1 VLGTARWPRVARSP
15 LDCFG
20 KEHGAALLR
29 LTNLSFIDTF
39 HRADTAAKHGARD
52 KQEPGMSRPTPHLA
66 AVTSQTVKTHCPY
79 CAFQCGMEVTTTRG
93 ATTQLRIVANPDFPV
108 NRGQMCIKGF
118 TSSELLDHPQRI
130 LQPQL
135 RQPSGRLA
143 PVSWQHALDF
153 IAERLR
159 ALQQSYGKQSV
170 GVFGSGALTN
180 EKAYLLGKFARVA
193 LGTPN
198 IDYNGRYCMSSAAAG
213 QNRAFGID
221 RGLPFP
227 VSDIAEAQTLMLWGS
242 NCAETM
248 PPIMQWVYAQKD
260 RGGQLIVVDPR
271 LTDTARGAALHL
283 QPTPGTDLL
292 LANGL
297 LAIALEQNLLDHD
310 YIAARTEGF
319 EELRRNLLAMDTTFV
334 ERVTGVSLD
343 KQVRAV
349 QLLARA
355 ESSML
360 LSGRGAE
367 QQSKGTATVLSFTNL
382 MLALGKVG
390 KPASGYGC
398 LTGQGNGQGGREH
411 GQKADQLPGY
421 RLIEDPAHRAAIA
434 KVWGVSPESLPGK
447 GKSAYELLDS
457 MGPKGG
463 VRAMLVFGSNVV
475 VASPNASNIEA
486 KLKQLDLLVVC
497 DAFENETAQ
506 DAHVILPIAQFGEE
520 EGTLTNLEGRVILR
534 EQVRKAPDGVK
545 TDLEILAELAERLGY
560 AEGFRFDSAEAV
572 FEELRRATAGG
583 KADYSGIS
591 YARIRE
597 EKGVFW
603 PCPAPN
609 HPGTPR
615 LFSERFAFP
624 NGRARFHVVP
634 HQPAAE
640 LPDADYPLFFTTGR
654 YKEHYNSGAQTR
666 RVRQLEDAKP
676 DPRVQI
682 HPRLAQELGI
692 LEGQSIVVES
702 RRGSVT
708 MSTVISRDIRPDTLF
723 APFHWGG
730 KQAANILTMPALDP
744 FSRMPE
750 FKICAVRA
758 GSASATRG
766 PKRPK

>member
-1 VLGTARWPRVARSP
+1 
-15 LDCFG
+15 
-20 KEHGAALLR
+20 
-29 LTNLSFIDTF
+29 
-39 HRADTAAKHGARD
+39 
-52 KQEPGMSRPTPHLA
+52 
-66 AVTSQTVKTHCPY
+66 
-79 CAFQCGMEVTTTRG
+79 MEVTTLRG
-93 ATTQLRIVANPDFPV
+93 TTTQLRVAADPEFPV

-118 TSSELLDHPQRI
+118 TSGALLDHPERVQ
-130 LQPQL
+130 QPLL
-135 RQPSGRLA
+135 RQPNGRLV
-143 PVSWQHALDF
+143 PVSWESALDF
-153 IAERLR
+153 VAERLL
-159 ALQQSYGKQSV
+159 ALQKAHGKQAI

-227 VSDIAEAQTLMLWGS
+227 VSDIAETDVLMLWGS

-248 PPIMQWVYAQKD
+248 PPIMQWVYAQKE

-271 LTDTARGAALHL
+271 LTDTARGATLHL

-292 LANGL
+292 LSNGL
-297 LAIALEQNLLDHD
+297 LAIAIERGFVDQD
-310 YIAARTEGF
+310 YVAARTEGF
-319 EELRRNLLAMDTTFV
+319 DELRRSLLSCDTTHV
-334 ERVTGVSLD
+334 ERTTGVSLD
-343 KQVRAV
+343 KQLRAV
-349 QLLARA
+349 ELMARA
-355 ESSML
+355 QSSML

-390 KPASGYGC
+390 KPHSGYGC

-421 RLIEDPAHRAAIA
+421 RLIEDPEHREAIA
-434 KVWGVSPESLPGK
+434 KVWGVPVESLPGK
-447 GKSAYELLDS
+447 GKSAYELLDA
-457 MGPKGG
+457 MGPRGG
-463 VRAMLVFGSNVV
+463 IRSLLVFGSNVV
-475 VASPNASNIEA
+475 VASPNANNIEA

-497 DAFENETAQ
+497 DAFVTETAEA
-506 DAHVILPIAQFGEE
+506 AHVILPIAQFGEE

-534 EQVRKAPDGVK
+534 RQVRKAPEGVK
-545 TDLEILAELAERLGY
+545 TDLEIIAELAERLG
-560 AEGFRFDSAEAV
+560 AKEGFRFDNTEAV
-572 FEELRRATAGG
+572 FDELRRATAGG

-591 YARIRE
+591 YARIRRE
-597 EKGVFW
+597 NGVFW
-603 PCPAPN
+603 PCPAPD

-624 NGRARFHVVP
+624 NGRARMHAVP
-634 HQPAAE
+634 HTPAAE

-666 RVRQLEDAKP
+666 RVPQLEDAKP
-676 DPRVQI
+676 VPRVQI
-682 HPRLAQELGI
+682 HPRLAQELGV
-692 LEGQSIVVES
+692 LEGQSLVLES

-708 MSTVISRDIRPDTLF
+708 MSAIISRDIRPDTLF

-730 KQAANILTMPALDP
+730 KLAANILTMPALDP

-750 FKICAVRA
+750 FKVCAVRA
-758 GSASATRG
+758 RTEGAPGVS
-766 PKRPK
+766 KRQK

>member
-1 VLGTARWPRVARSP
+1 
-15 LDCFG
+15 
-20 KEHGAALLR
+20 
-29 LTNLSFIDTF
+29 
-39 HRADTAAKHGARD
+39 
-52 KQEPGMSRPTPHLA
+52 
-66 AVTSQTVKTHCPY
+66 
-79 CAFQCGMEVTTTRG
+79 MEVTTIRG
-93 ATTQLRIVANPDFPV
+93 ASPSLRIVANPDFPV

-118 TSSELLDHPQRI
+118 TSGALLDHPQRI
-130 LQPQL
+130 LSPML
-135 RQPSGRLA
+135 RQGGRLV
-143 PVSWQHALDF
+143 PTSWDDALDF
-153 IAERLR
+153 VAERLLTLQR
-159 ALQQSYGKQSV
+159 AHGKPSV

-227 VSDIAEAQTLMLWGS
+227 VSDIAETQTLMLWGS

-248 PPIMQWVYAQKD
+248 PPIMQWVYAQKE
-260 RGGQLIVVDPR
+260 RGGSLIVVDPR
-271 LTDTARGAALHL
+271 QTDTARSATLHL

-297 LAIALEQNLLDHD
+297 LAIALERDLVDHD
-310 YIAARTEGF
+310 YVARRTEGF
-319 EELRRNLLAMDTTFV
+319 EDLRRQLLGIDTTYV

-343 KQVRAV
+343 KQQRAV
-349 QLLARA
+349 EMLARA

-367 QQSKGTATVLSFTNL
+367 QQSKGTETVLAFTNL

-421 RLIEDPAHRAAIA
+421 RLIEDPEHRAAIA
-434 KVWGVSPESLPGK
+434 RVWGVPPESLPGK

-463 VRAMLVFGSNVV
+463 VRAMLIFGSNVV
-475 VASPNASNIEA
+475 VASPHASNIQN
-486 KLKQLDLLVVC
+486 KLDQLELLVVC

-506 DAHVILPIAQFGEE
+506 SAHVVLPIAQFGEE
-520 EGTLTNLEGRVILR
+520 VGTLTNLEGRVILR
-534 EQVRKAPDGVK
+534 EQVRPAPTGVK
-545 TDLEILAELAERLGY
+545 TDLEILYELARRLGHE
-560 AEGFRFDSAEAV
+560 EGFHFDSSEAV
-572 FEELRRATAGG
+572 FDELRRATAGG

-591 YARIRE
+591 YEKIRAE
-597 EKGVFW
+597 QGIFW
-603 PCPAPN
+603 PCPGEG

-615 LFSERFAFP
+615 LFQERFAFP
-624 NGRARFHVVP
+624 SGRARLHVVP
-634 HQPAAE
+634 HRPAAE

-666 RVRQLEDAKP
+666 RVPQLEDAKP
-676 DPRVQI
+676 EPRVQV
-682 HPRLAQELGI
+682 HPRLAQELGVV
-692 LEGQSIVVES
+692 EGQGLLVES

-708 MSTVISRDIRPDTLF
+708 FAVTVSRDIRPDTLF

-730 KQAANILTMPALDP
+730 KQAANLLTVPALDP
-744 FSRMPE
+744 YSRMPE
-750 FKICAVRA
+750 FKVCAVRA
-758 GSASATRG
+758 RLVGADG
-766 PKRPK
+766 PKRQR

>member
-1 VLGTARWPRVARSP
+1 
-15 LDCFG
+15 
-20 KEHGAALLR
+20 
-29 LTNLSFIDTF
+29 
-39 HRADTAAKHGARD
+39 
-52 KQEPGMSRPTPHLA
+52 MSRHAPHLV
-66 AVTSQTVKTHCPY
+66 AVPPETVKTHCPY
-79 CAFQCGMEVTTTRG
+79 CAFQCGMEVSQVRG
-93 ATTQLRIVANPDFPV
+93 ASPALRIVANPDFPV

-118 TSSELLDHPQRI
+118 TSAALLDHPQRI
-130 LQPQL
+130 MQPML
-135 RQPSGRLA
+135 RQGGRLV
-143 PVSWQHALDF
+143 PTSWDSALDF
-153 IAERLR
+153 VAERLL
-159 ALQQSYGKQSV
+159 ALQRSYGKQSV
-170 GVFGSGALTN
+170 GLFGSGALTN

-227 VSDIAEAQTLMLWGS
+227 VSDIAETQTLMLWGS

-248 PPIMQWVYAQKD
+248 PPIMQWVYAQRE
-260 RGGQLIVVDPR
+260 RGGSSIVVDPR
-271 LTDTARGAALHL
+271 QTDTARGATLHL

-297 LAIALEQNLLDHD
+297 LAIALDRGFIDHD
-310 YIAARTEGF
+310 Y
-319 EELRRNLLAMDTTFV
+319 V

-343 KQVRAV
+343 KQARAV
-349 QLLARA
+349 ELLARA

-367 QQSKGTATVLSFTNL
+367 QQSKGTETVLSFTNL

-421 RLIEDPAHRAAIA
+421 RLIEDPEHRAAVA
-434 KVWGVSPESLPGK
+434 QVWGVPPESLPGK
-447 GKSAYELLDS
+447 GKSAYELLDA

-475 VASPNASNIEA
+475 VASPNASNIA
-486 KLKQLDLLVVC
+486 SKLEQLDLLVVC

-506 DAHVILPIAQFGEE
+506 SAHVILPIAQFGEE
-520 EGTLTNLEGRVILR
+520 VGTLTNLEGRVILR
-534 EQVRKAPDGVK
+534 EQVQAAPEGVK
-545 TDLEILAELAERLGY
+545 TDLEIMAELAERLGH
-560 AEGFRFDSAEAV
+560 AQGFRFATSEAV
-572 FEELRRATAGG
+572 FDELRRATAGG

-591 YARIRE
+591 YQKIRE

-603 PCPAPN
+603 PCPGDG

-615 LFSERFAFP
+615 LFQERFAFAD
-624 NGRARFHVVP
+624 GRARFHVVP
-634 HQPAAE
+634 HRPAAE

-666 RVRQLEDAKP
+666 RVPQLEDAKP
-676 DPRVQI
+676 EPRVQI

-692 LEGQSIVVES
+692 TDGQPLLLES

-708 MSTVISRDIRPDTLF
+708 MTATLSRDIRPDTLF

-730 KQAANILTMPALDP
+730 RQAANLLTIPALDP

-750 FKICAVRA
+750 FKVCAVRA
-758 GSASATRG
+758 RPANGASS
-766 PKRPK
+766 KRQK

>member
-1 VLGTARWPRVARSP
+1 
-15 LDCFG
+15 
-20 KEHGAALLR
+20 
-29 LTNLSFIDTF
+29 
-39 HRADTAAKHGARD
+39 
-52 KQEPGMSRPTPHLA
+52 
-66 AVTSQTVKTHCPY
+66 
-79 CAFQCGMEVTTTRG
+79 MEVTTTRST
-93 ATTQLRIVANPDFPV
+93 ATQVHIAADPEFPV

-118 TSSELLDHPQRI
+118 TSGALLDHPERVR
-130 LQPQL
+130 QPML
-135 RQPSGRLA
+135 RQPNGRLA
-143 PVSWQHALDF
+143 PTSWSSALDF
-153 IAERLR
+153 IAERVL
-159 ALQQSYGKQSV
+159 ALQAEHGKQTV

-180 EKAYLLGKFARVA
+180 EKAYLLGKFARVV

-227 VSDIAEAQTLMLWGS
+227 VSDIAETQTLMLWGS

-248 PPIMQWVYAQKD
+248 PPIMQWVYAQKE
-260 RGGQLIVVDPR
+260 RGGRLIVVDPR
-271 LTDTARGAALHL
+271 QTDTSRGATLHL

-297 LAIALEQNLLDHD
+297 LAIALERGLVDEQ

-319 EELRRNLLAMDTTFV
+319 EDLRRSLLSVDTTHV

-343 KQVRAV
+343 KLRRAV
-349 QLLARA
+349 ELMAGA
-355 ESSML
+355 ESCML

-367 QQSKGTATVLSFTNL
+367 QQSKGTDTVLSFTNL

-390 KPASGYGC
+390 KPQSGYGC

-421 RLIEDPAHRAAIA
+421 RLIEDPEHRAAIA
-434 KVWGVSPESLPGK
+434 KVWGVDPASLPGK
-447 GKSAYELLDS
+447 GKSAYELLDA
-457 MGPKGG
+457 MGPAGG
-463 VRAMLVFGSNVV
+463 IRGMLVFGSNVV

-486 KLKQLDLLVVC
+486 KLKQLELLVVA

-506 DAHVILPIAQFGEE
+506 AAHVILPIAQFGEE
-520 EGTLTNLEGRVILR
+520 QGTLTNLEGRVILR

-545 TDLEILAELAERLGY
+545 TDLEILTELAARLG
-560 AEGFRFDSAEAV
+560 ATSGFDFPSSEAV
-572 FEELRRATAGG
+572 FDELRRATAGG

-591 YARIRE
+591 YARIRQ

-603 PCPAPN
+603 PCPAPE

-615 LFSERFAFP
+615 LFAERFAFP
-624 NGRARFHVVP
+624 NGRARFYAVP
-634 HQPAAE
+634 HRPAAE

-666 RVRQLEDAKP
+666 RVAQLQDARP
-676 DPRVQI
+676 EPRVQI
-682 HPRLAQELGI
+682 HPRLAKELGV
-692 LEGQSIVVES
+692 LEGQSLVLES
-702 RRGSVT
+702 RRGSVS
-708 MSTVISRDIRPDTLF
+708 MSAVISRDIRPDTLF

-744 FSRMPE
+744 TSRMPE

-758 GSASATRG
+758 RAPGSAA
-766 PKRPK
+766 PALKRQK

>member
-1 VLGTARWPRVARSP
+1 
-15 LDCFG
+15 
-20 KEHGAALLR
+20 
-29 LTNLSFIDTF
+29 
-39 HRADTAAKHGARD
+39 
-52 KQEPGMSRPTPHLA
+52 MSRSAPHLA
-66 AVTSQTVKTHCPY
+66 AVTSETVKTHCPY
-79 CAFQCGMEVTTTRG
+79 CAFQCGMEVTSTTARG
-93 ATTQLRIVANPDFPV
+93 AASQLRIAADPEFPV

-118 TSSELLDHPQRI
+118 TSAALLDHPQRI
-130 LQPQL
+130 QQPML
-135 RQPSGRLA
+135 RQAGGRLV
-143 PVSWQHALDF
+143 PVSWSVALHYV
-153 IAERLR
+153 AERLL
-159 ALQQSYGKQSV
+159 ALQKAHGRQTV

-193 LGTPN
+193 LRTPN

-227 VSDIAEAQTLMLWGS
+227 VSDIAETQVLMLWGS

-248 PPIMQWVYAQKD
+248 PPIMQWVYAQKE

-271 LTDTARGAALHL
+271 LTDTARGATLHL

-292 LANGL
+292 LSNGL
-297 LAIALEQNLLDHD
+297 LAIAIEQGLVDQE
-310 YIAARTEGF
+310 YVAARTEGF
-319 EELRRNLLAMDTTFV
+319 DDLRRSLLSCDPTQV
-334 ERVTGVSLD
+334 ERTTGVSLD
-343 KQVRAV
+343 KQLRAV
-349 QLLARA
+349 QLMARA
-355 ESSML
+355 QSSML

-421 RLIEDPAHRAAIA
+421 RLIEDPEHRAAIA
-434 KVWGVSPESLPGK
+434 KIWGVPVESLPGK
-447 GKSAYELLDS
+447 GKSAYELLDA

-463 VRAMLVFGSNVV
+463 IRALLVFGSNVV
-475 VASPNASNIEA
+475 VASPNARNIEA
-486 KLKQLDLLVVC
+486 KLKQLELLVVC
-497 DAFENETAQ
+497 DAFENETAET
-506 DAHVILPIAQFGEE
+506 AHVILPIAQFGEE
-520 EGTLTNLEGRVILR
+520 QGTLTNLEGRVILR
-534 EQVRKAPDGVK
+534 EQVQKAPEGVK
-545 TDLEILAELAERLGY
+545 TDLEIIALLAERLGV
-560 AEGFRFDSAEAV
+560 EQGFRFDGAEAV
-572 FEELRRATAGG
+572 FEELRRATAGA

-591 YARIRE
+591 YARIRR

-603 PCPAPN
+603 PCPAPS

-615 LFSERFAFP
+615 LFAERFEFP
-624 NGRARFHVVP
+624 NGRARLHVVP
-634 HQPAAE
+634 HTPSAE

-666 RVRQLEDAKP
+666 RVPQLQDAKP
-676 DPRVQI
+676 QPRVQL
-682 HPRLAQELGI
+682 HPRLAQELGV
-692 LEGQSIVVES
+692 LEGQSLVLES

-708 MSTVISRDIRPDTLF
+708 MSASISRDIRPDTLF

-730 KQAANILTMPALDP
+730 KVAANILTVPALDP
-744 FSRMPE
+744 LSRMPE

-758 GSASATRG
+758 RTEGAPVAS
-766 PKRPK
+766 KRQK

>member
-1 VLGTARWPRVARSP
+1 
-15 LDCFG
+15 
-20 KEHGAALLR
+20 
-29 LTNLSFIDTF
+29 
-39 HRADTAAKHGARD
+39 
-52 KQEPGMSRPTPHLA
+52 
-66 AVTSQTVKTHCPY
+66 
-79 CAFQCGMEVTTTRG
+79 MEVTTVRG
-93 ATTQLRIVANPDFPV
+93 TSTQLRIAADPEFPV

-118 TSSELLDHPQRI
+118 TSAALLDHPERVQ
-130 LQPQL
+130 QPLL
-135 RQPSGRLA
+135 RQPNGRLV
-143 PVSWQHALDF
+143 PTSWSSALDF
-153 IAERLR
+153 VAERLL
-159 ALQQSYGKQSV
+159 ALQKEHGKQAV

-193 LGTPN
+193 LGTCN

-227 VSDIAEAQTLMLWGS
+227 VSDIAETRVLMLWGS

-248 PPIMQWVYAQKD
+248 PPIMQWVYAQKE

-271 LTDTARGAALHL
+271 LTDTARGATLHL

-297 LAIALEQNLLDHD
+297 LAIALERGLVDHE
-310 YIAARTEGF
+310 YVASRTEGF
-319 EELRRNLLAMDTTFV
+319 DELRRSLLSCDSTYV

-343 KQVRAV
+343 RQRRAV
-349 QLLARA
+349 ELMARA

-367 QQSKGTATVLSFTNL
+367 QQAKGTHTVLSFTNF

-421 RLIEDPAHRAAIA
+421 RLIEDPEHRAAVA
-434 KVWGVSPESLPGK
+434 KVWGVEPASLPGK
-447 GKSAYELLDS
+447 GKSAYELLDA
-457 MGPKGG
+457 MGPRGG
-463 VRAMLVFGSNVV
+463 IRSLLVFGSNVV
-475 VASPNASNIEA
+475 VASPNARNIEA
-486 KLKQLDLLVVC
+486 KLKQLELLVVC
-497 DAFENETAQ
+497 DAFVNETAEA
-506 DAHVILPIAQFGEE
+506 AHAILPVAQFAEE

-534 EQVRKAPDGVK
+534 ERVRPAPEGVK
-545 TDLEILAELAERLGY
+545 TDLEIIAELAERLGF
-560 AEGFRFDSAEAV
+560 ARGFRYDGAEAV
-572 FEELRRATAGG
+572 FDELRRATAGA

-591 YARIRE
+591 YARIRR

-603 PCPAPN
+603 PCPAPT

-615 LFSERFAFP
+615 LFAERFAFP
-624 NGRARFHVVP
+624 NGRARLHAVP
-634 HQPAAE
+634 HTPAAE

-666 RVRQLEDAKP
+666 RVPQLQEAKP
-676 DPRVQI
+676 APRVQL
-682 HPRLAQELGI
+682 HPQLARELGVI
-692 LEGQSIVVES
+692 EGQSLVVES
-702 RRGSVT
+702 RRGTVT
-708 MSTVISRDIRPDTLF
+708 LSATISRDIRPDTLF

-730 KQAANILTMPALDP
+730 KVAANILTMPALDP
-744 FSRMPE
+744 HSRMPE

-758 GSASATRG
+758 RAEGAPAGS
-766 PKRPK
+766 KRQK